1 MIKNQQPI
9 EARDKGDGS
18 ILAVNSIFDTIQG
31 EGPHAGRRAVFV
43 RLAGC
48 NLQCPLC
55 DTEYSSRDMLTLD
68 EITDSISAV
77 CCGLVVITGGEPFRQ
92 NIWRLVSRLLYG
104 EGYAVQIETNGKLPF
119 PGSAFD
125 WQTELVK
132 PLHLSRLTVVVSPKT
147 ASINAGVALWATAYK
162 YVVRADDVERDGL
175 PTTALDHPIPA
186 GSCIARP
193 PAEWNG
199 TIYVQPCD
207 QQDARLNATNMQAAV
222 DAVMRDAGGR
232 RRLCLQMH
240 KYANL
245 P

>member
-9 EARDKGDGS
+9 EGRDKGDGS
-18 ILAVNSIFDTIQG
+18 VLAVNSIFHTIQG
-31 EGPHAGRRAVFV
+31 EGPHAGRAAVFI

-68 EITDSISAV
+68 EIAEAV
-77 CCGLVVITGGEPFRQ
+77 ASWKCGLIVITGGEPFRQ
-92 NIWRLVSRLLYG
+92 NIWHLVEMLLG
-104 EGYAVQIETNGKLPF
+104 LGYQVQIETNGKLPF
-119 PGSAFD
+119 PGLVFD
-125 WQTELVK
+125 WQTFLTRSLRNDELV
-132 PLHLSRLTVVVSPKT
+132 VVVSPKT
-147 ASINAGVALWATAYK
+147 ATIDPQVALWATAYK
-162 YVVRADDVERDGL
+162 YVVRDGDVADDGL
-175 PTTALDHPIPA
+175 PISALDHPLPREA
-186 GSCIARP
+186 SIARP
-193 PAEWNG
+193 PAGWNG

-207 QQDARLNATNMQAAV
+207 QQDIYLNAANMQAAV
-222 DAVMRDAGGR
+222 DAVMTNRDPR